1 MLFDENFRNKE
12 YLDYKTLGDL
22 AMEIGEYDKSIRHY
36 KKQLKIM
43 SEIDCDSDEVFDL
56 DSIEGTYL
64 EYELYEQIARAYE
77 CENDYKNAI
86 KYVKLMIED
95 DENRDVNKGDSVIR
109 LAQLYN
115 LNKQKEEAVKIL
127 DELLD
132 YEKAQIEKE
141 YDGSYTKEFFDNT
154 YDKQQYLNTCY
165 ELIKLLNYTDKQRS
179 LYYMNLALDMY
190 NKHGKNDLGIKMAS
204 ILKLQSKFYKED
216 IESSL
221 KSSETQQNIISKQ
234 DIEKAKSICKNSLLE
249 SKIYREDYEYERSK
263 EAILEG
269 VEIYKKYKLDD
280 YKLDFYLKYQ
290 LANAISNVDD
300 DLENYPIIFEKYLEA
315 FKILQQHDFFDEY
328 SKNMILLELYSYKSD
343 YDEAIK
349 YKKQCDFYYIAKY
362 NIKHSEKEKVA
373 LQKEY
378 YEAGNSYFDCQ
389 NYDMAIKCYEKS
401 MQNLIFNMGIFGG
414 EITDFEDEDI
424 YYDPVDKSYFGYEF
438 YVKLCEA
445 MANVY
450 KESLN
455 LDKQLEHLQNAV
467 KCLDQYYYA
476 SEFSYSIYTL
486 YTNIFSDIAEI
497 YIEKEDYNTAINYE
511 FILIGIYNSPNLENS
526 INEKFEDI
534 ENIRKLFE
542 TRELKE
548 FILSDSYKFNLEN
561 KWLNCVKDSFEK
573 IVEIAKVLEDD
584 ELIKISEQKI
594 KLLKDLPFDLD
605 I

>member
-22 AMEIGEYDKSIRHY
+22 AMEIGEYDKAISHY

-43 SEIDCDSDEVFDL
+43 SEPDYDYDEVFDL

-77 CENDYKNAI
+77 CKNDYNNAI

-95 DENRDVNKGDSVIR
+95 DENRDVNKSDSLIK
-109 LAQLYN
+109 LSKLYI
-115 LNKQKEEAVKIL
+115 LDNKKEEGIKIL
-127 DELLD
+127 DDLLKYELDLM
-132 YEKAQIEKE
+132 KKE
-141 YDGSYTKEFFDNT
+141 YKESKFEFFGSR
-154 YDKQQYLNTCY
+154 YQKSLYIEVCY
-165 ELIKLLNYTDKQRS
+165 ELAELLKEDNRNQSMHYI
-179 LYYMNLALDMY
+179 NLALDIY
-190 NKHGKNDLGIKMAS
+190 NKHKKNDLGNEISS
-204 ILKLQSKFYKED
+204 ILKLQTKFYKED

-221 KSSETQQNIISKQ
+221 KSSETQPDIISKQ
-234 DIEKAKSICKNSLLE
+234 NIEKAKSICKNSLLE
-249 SKIYREDYEYERSK
+249 SKIYMEDYEYEKSK

-269 VEIYKKYKLDD
+269 VEVYKKYKLDD

-401 MQNLIFNMGIFGG
+401 MQNLLDLGIFGG

-542 TRELKE
+542 TREIKE

-561 KWLNCVKDSFEK
+561 KWLNYVKDSFEK
-573 IVEIAKVLEDD
+573 IVEIAKILEDD

>member
-22 AMEIGEYDKSIRHY
+22 AMEIGEYDKAISHY

-43 SEIDCDSDEVFDL
+43 SETDYDYDEVFDL
-56 DSIEGTYL
+56 DSIEGTYI
-64 EYELYEQIARAYE
+64 EYELYELIARAYE
-77 CENDYKNAI
+77 YKNDYNNAI

-95 DENRDVNKGDSVIR
+95 DENRDVNKGDSLIK
-109 LAQLYN
+109 LSKLYI
-115 LNKQKEEAVKIL
+115 LDNKKEEGIKIL
-127 DELLD
+127 DDLLKYELDLM
-132 YEKAQIEKE
+132 KKE
-141 YDGSYTKEFFDNT
+141 YKESKFKFFGSRYQKSLYIEA
-154 YDKQQYLNTCY
+154 CY
-165 ELIKLLNYTDKQRS
+165 ELAELLKEDNRNQSMHYI
-179 LYYMNLALDMY
+179 NLALDIY
-190 NKHGKNDLGIKMAS
+190 NKHKKNDLGNEISS
-204 ILKLQSKFYKED
+204 ILKLQTKLYKED

-221 KSSETQQNIISKQ
+221 KSSETQPDIISKQ
-234 DIEKAKSICKNSLLE
+234 NIEKAKSICKNSLLE
-249 SKIYREDYEYERSK
+249 SKIYMEDYEYKKSK
-263 EAILEG
+263 QAILKG

-362 NIKHSEKEKVA
+362 NIKHSDKEKVS

-450 KESLN
+450 KGSLN

-542 TRELKE
+542 TREIKE

-573 IVEIAKVLEDD
+573 IVEIAKILEDD

>member
-22 AMEIGEYDKSIRHY
+22 AMEIGEYDKAISHY

-43 SEIDCDSDEVFDL
+43 SEPDYDYNEVFDL

-77 CENDYKNAI
+77 CKNDYNNAI
-86 KYVKLMIED
+86 KYVKLMIKD
-95 DENRDVNKGDSVIR
+95 DENRDVNKGDSLIK
-109 LAQLYN
+109 LSKLYILDN
-115 LNKQKEEAVKIL
+115 NKEEGIKIL
-127 DELLD
+127 DDLLKYELDLM
-132 YEKAQIEKE
+132 KKE
-141 YDGSYTKEFFDNT
+141 YKESKFEFFGSR
-154 YDKQQYLNTCY
+154 YQKSLYIEVCY
-165 ELIKLLNYTDKQRS
+165 ELAELLKEDNRNQSMHYI
-179 LYYMNLALDMY
+179 NLALDIY
-190 NKHGKNDLGIKMAS
+190 NKHKKNDLGNEISS
-204 ILKLQSKFYKED
+204 ILKLQTKFYKED

-221 KSSETQQNIISKQ
+221 KSSETQPDIISKQ
-234 DIEKAKSICKNSLLE
+234 NIEKAKSICKNSLLE
-249 SKIYREDYEYERSK
+249 SKIYMEDYEYEKSK
-263 EAILEG
+263 QAILKG

-290 LANAISNVDD
+290 LANAISNIDD
-300 DLENYPIIFEKYLEA
+300 DLGNYPILFEKYLEA
-315 FKILQQHDFFDEY
+315 FKILQRHDFFDEY
-328 SKNMILLELYSYKSD
+328 SKNMILLELYSYNSD

-349 YKKQCDFYYIAKY
+349 YKKQCNFYYIAEY
-362 NIKHSEKEKVA
+362 NIKHSEKEKVD

-389 NYDMAIKCYEKS
+389 NYNMAIKCYEKS

-414 EITDFEDEDI
+414 EITDFEDEYI

-450 KESLN
+450 KESGN

-486 YTNIFSDIAEI
+486 YTNIFSDISEI
-497 YIEKEDYNTAINYE
+497 YIEKEYYSTAINYE

-542 TRELKE
+542 TREIKE

-561 KWLNCVKDSFEK
+561 KWLNYVKDSFEK
-573 IVEIAKVLEDD
+573 IVEIAKILEDD

>member
-22 AMEIGEYDKSIRHY
+22 AMEIGEYDKAISHY

-43 SEIDCDSDEVFDL
+43 SEPDYDYNEVFDL

-77 CENDYKNAI
+77 CKNDYNNAI
-86 KYVKLMIED
+86 KYVKLMIKD
-95 DENRDVNKGDSVIR
+95 DENRDVNKGDSLIK
-109 LAQLYN
+109 LSKLYI
-115 LNKQKEEAVKIL
+115 LDNKKEEGIKIL
-127 DELLD
+127 DDLLKYELDLM
-132 YEKAQIEKE
+132 KKE
-141 YDGSYTKEFFDNT
+141 YKESKFKFFGSRYQKSLYIEV
-154 YDKQQYLNTCY
+154 CY
-165 ELIKLLNYTDKQRS
+165 ELAELLKEDNRNQSMHYI
-179 LYYMNLALDMY
+179 NLALDIY
-190 NKHGKNDLGIKMAS
+190 NKHKKNDLGNKISS
-204 ILKLQSKFYKED
+204 ILKLQTKFYKED

-221 KSSETQQNIISKQ
+221 KSIETQPDIISKQ
-234 DIEKAKSICKNSLLE
+234 NIEKAKSICKNSLLE
-249 SKIYREDYEYERSK
+249 SKIYMEDYEYEKSK
-263 EAILEG
+263 QAILKG

-290 LANAISNVDD
+290 LANAISNIDD
-300 DLENYPIIFEKYLEA
+300 DLGNYPILFEKYLEA
-315 FKILQQHDFFDEY
+315 FKILQRHDFFDEY
-328 SKNMILLELYSYKSD
+328 SKNMILLELYSYNSD

-349 YKKQCDFYYIAKY
+349 YKKQCDFYYIAEY
-362 NIKHSEKEKVA
+362 NIKHSEKEKVD

-378 YEAGNSYFDCQ
+378 YEAGNSYFDCK

-401 MQNLIFNMGIFGG
+401 MQNLLGLGIFGG

-445 MANVY
+445 MAKVY
-450 KESLN
+450 SESGN
-455 LDKQLEHLQNAV
+455 LDKQLEYLKNSV
-467 KCLDQYYYA
+467 KCLDKYYYA
-476 SEFSYSIYTL
+476 SEFNYIRYNL

-497 YIEKEDYNTAINYE
+497 YIKKEDYQIAINYE
-511 FILIGIYNSPNLENS
+511 FLLIGIYNSPNLENS

-542 TRELKE
+542 TREIKE

-561 KWLNCVKDSFEK
+561 KWLNYVKDSFEK
-573 IVEIAKVLEDD
+573 IVEIAKILEDD

>member
-22 AMEIGEYDKSIRHY
+22 AMEIGEYDKAISHY

-43 SEIDCDSDEVFDL
+43 SETDYDYNEVFDL

-64 EYELYEQIARAYE
+64 EYELYEKIARAYE
-77 CENDYKNAI
+77 CKNDYNNAI

-95 DENRDVNKGDSVIR
+95 DENRDVNKGDSLIK
-109 LAQLYN
+109 LSKLYI
-115 LNKQKEEAVKIL
+115 LDNKKEEGIKIL
-127 DELLD
+127 DDLLKYELDLM
-132 YEKAQIEKE
+132 KKE
-141 YDGSYTKEFFDNT
+141 YKESKFKFFGSRYQKSLYIEA
-154 YDKQQYLNTCY
+154 CY
-165 ELIKLLNYTDKQRS
+165 ELAELLKEDNRNQSMHYI
-179 LYYMNLALDMY
+179 NLALDIY
-190 NKHGKNDLGIKMAS
+190 NKHKKNDLGNEISS
-204 ILKLQSKFYKED
+204 ILKLQTKFYKED

-249 SKIYREDYEYERSK
+249 SKIYMEDYEYERSK

-300 DLENYPIIFEKYLEA
+300 DLDNYPILFEKYLEA
-315 FKILQQHDFFDEY
+315 FKILEQHDFFDEY
-328 SKNMILLELYSYKSD
+328 SKNMILLELYSYNSD

-450 KESLN
+450 KESGN

-542 TRELKE
+542 TREIKE

-561 KWLNCVKDSFEK
+561 KWLNCVRDSFEK
-573 IVEIAKVLEDD
+573 IVEIAKILEDD

>member
-22 AMEIGEYDKSIRHY
+22 AMEIGEYDKAIRHY

-77 CENDYKNAI
+77 CKNDYNNAI

-95 DENRDVNKGDSVIR
+95 DENRDVNKGDSLIK
-109 LAQLYN
+109 LSKLYI
-115 LNKQKEEAVKIL
+115 LDNKKEEGIKIL
-127 DELLD
+127 DDLLKYELDLM
-132 YEKAQIEKE
+132 KKE
-141 YDGSYTKEFFDNT
+141 YKESKFKFFGSRYQKSLYIEA
-154 YDKQQYLNTCY
+154 CY
-165 ELIKLLNYTDKQRS
+165 ELAELLKEDNRNQSMHYI
-179 LYYMNLALDMY
+179 NLALDIY
-190 NKHGKNDLGIKMAS
+190 NKHKKNDLGNEISS
-204 ILKLQSKFYKED
+204 ILKLQTKLYKED

-221 KSSETQQNIISKQ
+221 KSSETQPDIISKQ
-234 DIEKAKSICKNSLLE
+234 NIEKAKSICKNSLLE
-249 SKIYREDYEYERSK
+249 SKIYMEDYEYEKSK
-263 EAILEG
+263 QAILKG

-290 LANAISNVDD
+290 LANAISNIDD

-343 YDEAIK
+343 YDKAIK

-362 NIKHSEKEKVA
+362 NIKHSDKEKVA

-378 YEAGNSYFDCQ
+378 YEAGNSYFDCK

-401 MQNLIFNMGIFGG
+401 MQNLLDLGIFGG

-542 TRELKE
+542 TREIKE

-573 IVEIAKVLEDD
+573 IVEIAKILEDD

>member
-22 AMEIGEYDKSIRHY
+22 AMEIGEYDKAISHY

-43 SEIDCDSDEVFDL
+43 SETDYDYDEVFDL

-77 CENDYKNAI
+77 CENDYNNAI
-86 KYVKLMIED
+86 KYVKLMIKD
-95 DENRDVNKGDSVIR
+95 DENRDVNKGDSLIK
-109 LAQLYN
+109 LSKLYILDN
-115 LNKQKEEAVKIL
+115 NKEEGIKIL
-127 DELLD
+127 DDLLKYELDLM
-132 YEKAQIEKE
+132 KKE
-141 YDGSYTKEFFDNT
+141 YKESKFKFFGSRYQKSLYIEV
-154 YDKQQYLNTCY
+154 CY
-165 ELIKLLNYTDKQRS
+165 ELAELLKEDNRNQSMHYI
-179 LYYMNLALDMY
+179 NLALDIY
-190 NKHGKNDLGIKMAS
+190 NKHKKNDLGNEISS
-204 ILKLQSKFYKED
+204 ILKLQTKFYKED

-221 KSSETQQNIISKQ
+221 KSSETQPDIISKQ
-234 DIEKAKSICKNSLLE
+234 NIEKAKSICKNSLLE
-249 SKIYREDYEYERSK
+249 SKIYMEDYEYEKSK
-263 EAILEG
+263 QAILKG

-290 LANAISNVDD
+290 LANAISNIDD
-300 DLENYPIIFEKYLEA
+300 DLGNYPILFEKYLEA
-315 FKILQQHDFFDEY
+315 FKILQRHDFFDEY

-349 YKKQCDFYYIAKY
+349 YKKQCDFYYIAEY
-362 NIKHSEKEKVA
+362 NIKHSEKEKVD

-389 NYDMAIKCYEKS
+389 NYNMAIKCYEKS

-414 EITDFEDEDI
+414 EITDFEDEYI

-486 YTNIFSDIAEI
+486 YTNIFSDISEI
-497 YIEKEDYNTAINYE
+497 YIEKEYYSTAINYE

-542 TRELKE
+542 TREIKE
-548 FILSDSYKFNLEN
+548 FILSDSYKFDLEN

-573 IVEIAKVLEDD
+573 IVEIAKILEDD

>member
-1 MLFDENFRNKE
+1 MLFDENFREKE

-22 AMEIGEYDKSIRHY
+22 AMEIGEYDKAISHY

-43 SEIDCDSDEVFDL
+43 SEPDYDYNEVFDL

-77 CENDYKNAI
+77 CKNDYNNAI
-86 KYVKLMIED
+86 KYGKLMIED
-95 DENRDVNKGDSVIR
+95 DENRDVNKGDSLIK
-109 LAQLYN
+109 LSKLYI
-115 LNKQKEEAVKIL
+115 LDNKKEEGIKIL
-127 DELLD
+127 DDLLRYELELM
-132 YEKAQIEKE
+132 KKE
-141 YDGSYTKEFFDNT
+141 YKESKFKFFGSRYQKSLYIEA
-154 YDKQQYLNTCY
+154 CY
-165 ELIKLLNYTDKQRS
+165 ELAELLKEDNRNQSMHYI
-179 LYYMNLALDMY
+179 NLALDIY
-190 NKHGKNDLGIKMAS
+190 NKHKKNDLGNEISS
-204 ILKLQSKFYKED
+204 ILKLQTKFYKED

-221 KSSETQQNIISKQ
+221 KSSETQPDIISKQ
-234 DIEKAKSICKNSLLE
+234 NIEKAKSICKNSLLE
-249 SKIYREDYEYERSK
+249 SKIYMEDYEYEKSK
-263 EAILEG
+263 QAILKG

-362 NIKHSEKEKVA
+362 NIKHSEKEKVD

-401 MQNLIFNMGIFGG
+401 MQNLLDLGIFGG

-424 YYDPVDKSYFGYEF
+424 YYEPVDKSYFGYEF

-497 YIEKEDYNTAINYE
+497 YIEKEDYQIAINYE
-511 FILIGIYNSPNLENS
+511 FLLIGIYNSPNLENS

-542 TRELKE
+542 TREIKE

-584 ELIKISEQKI
+584 ELLKISEQKI

>member
-22 AMEIGEYDKSIRHY
+22 AMEIGEYDKAISHY

-43 SEIDCDSDEVFDL
+43 SEPDYDYNEVFDL

-77 CENDYKNAI
+77 CKNDYNNAI
-86 KYVKLMIED
+86 KYVKLMIKD
-95 DENRDVNKGDSVIR
+95 DENRDVNKGDSLIK
-109 LAQLYN
+109 LSKLYILDN
-115 LNKQKEEAVKIL
+115 NKEEGIKIL
-127 DELLD
+127 DDLLKYELDLM
-132 YEKAQIEKE
+132 KKE
-141 YDGSYTKEFFDNT
+141 YKESKFEFFGSR
-154 YDKQQYLNTCY
+154 YQKSLYIEVCY
-165 ELIKLLNYTDKQRS
+165 ELAELLKEDNRNQSMHYI
-179 LYYMNLALDMY
+179 NLALDIY
-190 NKHGKNDLGIKMAS
+190 NKHKKNDLGNEISS
-204 ILKLQSKFYKED
+204 ILKLQTKFYKED

-221 KSSETQQNIISKQ
+221 KSSETQPDIISKQ
-234 DIEKAKSICKNSLLE
+234 NIEKAKSICKNSLLE

-300 DLENYPIIFEKYLEA
+300 DLDNYPILFEKYLEA
-315 FKILQQHDFFDEY
+315 FKILEQHDFFDEY
-328 SKNMILLELYSYKSD
+328 SKNMILLELYSYNSD

-349 YKKQCDFYYIAKY
+349 YKKQCDFYYIAEY
-362 NIKHSEKEKVA
+362 NIKHSEKEKVD

-389 NYDMAIKCYEKS
+389 NYNMAIKCYEKS
-401 MQNLIFNMGIFGG
+401 MQNLLGLGIFGG

-450 KESLN
+450 KESGN

-486 YTNIFSDIAEI
+486 YTNIFSDISEI
-497 YIEKEDYNTAINYE
+497 YIEKEYYSTAINYK
-511 FILIGIYNSPNLENS
+511 FTLIGIYNSPNLENS

-542 TRELKE
+542 TREIKE
-548 FILSDSYKFNLEN
+548 FILSNSYKFNLEN

-573 IVEIAKVLEDD
+573 IVEIAKILEDD
-584 ELIKISEQKI
+584 ELIKISDKKI

>member
-22 AMEIGEYDKSIRHY
+22 AMEIGEYDKAISHY

-43 SEIDCDSDEVFDL
+43 SEPDYDYNEVFDL

-77 CENDYKNAI
+77 CKNDYNNAI
-86 KYVKLMIED
+86 KYVKLMIKD
-95 DENRDVNKGDSVIR
+95 DENRDVNKGDSLIK
-109 LAQLYN
+109 LSKLYILDN
-115 LNKQKEEAVKIL
+115 NKEEGIKIL
-127 DELLD
+127 DDLLKYELDLM
-132 YEKAQIEKE
+132 KKE
-141 YDGSYTKEFFDNT
+141 YKESKFKFFGSRYQKSLYIEV
-154 YDKQQYLNTCY
+154 CY
-165 ELIKLLNYTDKQRS
+165 ELAELLKEDNRNQSMHYI
-179 LYYMNLALDMY
+179 NLALDIY
-190 NKHGKNDLGIKMAS
+190 NKHKKNDLGNEISS
-204 ILKLQSKFYKED
+204 ILKLQTKFYKED

-221 KSSETQQNIISKQ
+221 KSSETQPDIISKQ
-234 DIEKAKSICKNSLLE
+234 NIEKAKSICKNSLLE
-249 SKIYREDYEYERSK
+249 SKIYMEDYEYEKSK
-263 EAILEG
+263 QAILKG

-290 LANAISNVDD
+290 LANAISNIDD
-300 DLENYPIIFEKYLEA
+300 DLGNYPILFEKYLEA
-315 FKILQQHDFFDEY
+315 FKILQRHDFFDEY

-389 NYDMAIKCYEKS
+389 NYNMAIKCYEKS

-414 EITDFEDEDI
+414 EITDFEDEYI

-486 YTNIFSDIAEI
+486 YTNIFSDISEI
-497 YIEKEDYNTAINYE
+497 YIEKEYYSTAINYE

-542 TRELKE
+542 TREIKE

-573 IVEIAKVLEDD
+573 IVEIAKILEDD

>member
-22 AMEIGEYDKSIRHY
+22 AMEIGEYDKAISHY

-43 SEIDCDSDEVFDL
+43 SEPDYDYDEVFDL

-77 CENDYKNAI
+77 YKNDYKNAI

-95 DENRDVNKGDSVIR
+95 DENQDVNKGDSLIK
-109 LAQLYN
+109 LSKLYI
-115 LNKQKEEAVKIL
+115 LDNKKEEGIKIL
-127 DELLD
+127 DDLLKYELDLM
-132 YEKAQIEKE
+132 KKE
-141 YDGSYTKEFFDNT
+141 YKESKFKFFGSRYQKSLYIEA
-154 YDKQQYLNTCY
+154 CY
-165 ELIKLLNYTDKQRS
+165 ELAELLKEDNRNQSMHYI
-179 LYYMNLALDMY
+179 NLALDIY
-190 NKHGKNDLGIKMAS
+190 NKHKKNDLGNEISS
-204 ILKLQSKFYKED
+204 ILKLQTKLYKED

-221 KSSETQQNIISKQ
+221 KSSETQPDIISKQ
-234 DIEKAKSICKNSLLE
+234 NIEKAKSICKNSLLE
-249 SKIYREDYEYERSK
+249 SKIYMEDYEYEKSK
-263 EAILEG
+263 QAILKG

-290 LANAISNVDD
+290 LANAISNIDD
-300 DLENYPIIFEKYLEA
+300 DLGNYPILFEKYLEA
-315 FKILQQHDFFDEY
+315 FKILQRHDFFDEY
-328 SKNMILLELYSYKSD
+328 SKNMILLELYSYNSD

-414 EITDFEDEDI
+414 EITDFEDEYI

-542 TRELKE
+542 TREIKE

-573 IVEIAKVLEDD
+573 IVEIAKILEDD

>member
-22 AMEIGEYDKSIRHY
+22 AMEIGEYDKAISHY

-43 SEIDCDSDEVFDL
+43 SEPDYDYDEVFDL

-141 YDGSYTKEFFDNT
+141 HDGSYTKEFFDKT

-328 SKNMILLELYSYKSD
+328 SKNMILLELYSYNSD

-349 YKKQCDFYYIAKY
+349 YKKQCDFYYIAEY

-401 MQNLIFNMGIFGG
+401 MQNLLGLGIFGG

>member
-22 AMEIGEYDKSIRHY
+22 AMEIGEYDKAIRHY

-43 SEIDCDSDEVFDL
+43 SEPDYDEVFDL

-95 DENRDVNKGDSVIR
+95 DENRDVNKGDSVIK
-109 LAQLYN
+109 LSKLYI
-115 LNKQKEEAVKIL
+115 LDNKKEEGIKIL
-127 DELLD
+127 DDLLKYELDLM
-132 YEKAQIEKE
+132 KKE
-141 YDGSYTKEFFDNT
+141 YKESKFKFFGSRYQKSLYIEA
-154 YDKQQYLNTCY
+154 CY
-165 ELIKLLNYTDKQRS
+165 ELAELLKEDNRNQSMHYI
-179 LYYMNLALDMY
+179 NLALDIY
-190 NKHGKNDLGIKMAS
+190 NKHKKNDLGNEISS
-204 ILKLQSKFYKED
+204 ILKLQTKLYKED

-221 KSSETQQNIISKQ
+221 KSSETQPDIISKQ
-234 DIEKAKSICKNSLLE
+234 NIEKAKSICKNSLLE
-249 SKIYREDYEYERSK
+249 SKIYMEDYEYEKSK
-263 EAILEG
+263 QAILKG
-269 VEIYKKYKLDD
+269 VESYKKYKLDD

-362 NIKHSEKEKVA
+362 NIKHSDKEKVA
-373 LQKEY
+373 LQKKY

-534 ENIRKLFE
+534 ENIRKLFK
-542 TRELKE
+542 TREIKE

-573 IVEIAKVLEDD
+573 IVEIAKILEDD

>member
-22 AMEIGEYDKSIRHY
+22 ATEIGEYDKAIRHY

-132 YEKAQIEKE
+132 YDKAQIEKE

-165 ELIKLLNYTDKQRS
+165 ELIKLLNYTNKQRS

-300 DLENYPIIFEKYLEA
+300 DLDNYPILFEKYLEA
-315 FKILQQHDFFDEY
+315 FKILEQHDFFDEY
-328 SKNMILLELYSYKSD
+328 SKNMILLELYSYNSD

-349 YKKQCDFYYIAKY
+349 YKKQCDFYYIAEY
-362 NIKHSEKEKVA
+362 NIKHSEKEKVD

-401 MQNLIFNMGIFGG
+401 MQNLLGLGIFGG

-450 KESLN
+450 KESGN

-497 YIEKEDYNTAINYE
+497 YIEKEDYSTAINYE

-526 INEKFEDI
+526 INEKFEEI

-548 FILSDSYKFNLEN
+548 FILSDSYKFYLEN

-573 IVEIAKVLEDD
+573 IVEIAKTLEDD
-584 ELIKISEQKI
+584 ELIKISDKKI

>member
-22 AMEIGEYDKSIRHY
+22 AMEIGEYDKAISHY

-64 EYELYEQIARAYE
+64 EDELYEQIARAYE

-221 KSSETQQNIISKQ
+221 KSSETQQNILSKQ

-300 DLENYPIIFEKYLEA
+300 DLDNYPILFEKYLEA
-315 FKILQQHDFFDEY
+315 FKILEQHDFFDEY
-328 SKNMILLELYSYKSD
+328 SKNMILLELYSYNSD

-349 YKKQCDFYYIAKY
+349 YKKQCDFYYIAEY
-362 NIKHSEKEKVA
+362 NIKHSEKEKVD

-378 YEAGNSYFDCQ
+378 YEAGNSYFDCK

-401 MQNLIFNMGIFGG
+401 MQNLLGLGIFGG

-445 MANVY
+445 MAKVY
-450 KESLN
+450 SESGN
-455 LDKQLEHLQNAV
+455 LDKQLEYLKNSV
-467 KCLDQYYYA
+467 KCLDKYYYA
-476 SEFSYSIYTL
+476 SEFNYIRYNL

-497 YIEKEDYNTAINYE
+497 YIKKEDYQIAINYE
-511 FILIGIYNSPNLENS
+511 FLLIGIYNSPNLENS
-526 INEKFEDI
+526 INEKFEEI

-542 TRELKE
+542 TREIKE

-573 IVEIAKVLEDD
+573 IVEIAKILEDD

>member
-22 AMEIGEYDKSIRHY
+22 AMEIGEYDKAISHY

-43 SEIDCDSDEVFDL
+43 SEPDYDYNEVFDL

-77 CENDYKNAI
+77 CKNDYNNAI
-86 KYVKLMIED
+86 KYVKLMIKD
-95 DENRDVNKGDSVIR
+95 DENRDVNKGDSLIK
-109 LAQLYN
+109 LSKLYILDN
-115 LNKQKEEAVKIL
+115 NKEEGIKIL
-127 DELLD
+127 DDLLKYELDLM
-132 YEKAQIEKE
+132 KKE
-141 YDGSYTKEFFDNT
+141 YKESKFEFFGSR
-154 YDKQQYLNTCY
+154 YQKSLYIEVCY
-165 ELIKLLNYTDKQRS
+165 ELAELLKEDNRNQSMHYI
-179 LYYMNLALDMY
+179 NLALDIY
-190 NKHGKNDLGIKMAS
+190 NKHKKNDLGNEISS
-204 ILKLQSKFYKED
+204 ILKLQTKFYKED

-221 KSSETQQNIISKQ
+221 KSSETQPDIISKQ
-234 DIEKAKSICKNSLLE
+234 NIEKTKSICKNSLLE
-249 SKIYREDYEYERSK
+249 SKIYMEDYEYEKSK
-263 EAILEG
+263 QAILKG

-290 LANAISNVDD
+290 LANAISNIDD
-300 DLENYPIIFEKYLEA
+300 DLDNYPIIFEKYLEA
-315 FKILQQHDFFDEY
+315 FKILQRHDFFDEY
-328 SKNMILLELYSYKSD
+328 SKNMILLELYSYNSD

-362 NIKHSEKEKVA
+362 NIKHSEKEKVD

-389 NYDMAIKCYEKS
+389 NYNMAIKCYEKS

-414 EITDFEDEDI
+414 EITDFEDEYI

-450 KESLN
+450 KESGN

-486 YTNIFSDIAEI
+486 YTNIFSDISEI
-497 YIEKEDYNTAINYE
+497 YIEKEYYSTAINYK
-511 FILIGIYNSPNLENS
+511 FTLIGIYNSPNLENS

-542 TRELKE
+542 TREIKE
-548 FILSDSYKFNLEN
+548 FILSNSYKFNLEN
-561 KWLNCVKDSFEK
+561 KWLNYVKDSFEK
-573 IVEIAKVLEDD
+573 IVEIAKILEDD

>member
-22 AMEIGEYDKSIRHY
+22 AMEIGEYDKAISHY

-43 SEIDCDSDEVFDL
+43 SEPDYDYNEVFDL

-77 CENDYKNAI
+77 CKNDYNNAI
-86 KYVKLMIED
+86 KYVKLMIKD
-95 DENRDVNKGDSVIR
+95 DENRDVNKGDSLIK
-109 LAQLYN
+109 LSKLYILDN
-115 LNKQKEEAVKIL
+115 NKEEGIKIL
-127 DELLD
+127 DDLLKYELDLM
-132 YEKAQIEKE
+132 KKE
-141 YDGSYTKEFFDNT
+141 YKESKFKFFGSRYQKSLYIEV
-154 YDKQQYLNTCY
+154 CY
-165 ELIKLLNYTDKQRS
+165 ELAELLKEDNRNQSMHYI
-179 LYYMNLALDMY
+179 NLALDIY
-190 NKHGKNDLGIKMAS
+190 NKHKKNDLGNEISS
-204 ILKLQSKFYKED
+204 ILKLQTKFYKED

-221 KSSETQQNIISKQ
+221 KSSETQPDIISKQ
-234 DIEKAKSICKNSLLE
+234 NIEKAKSICKNSLLE
-249 SKIYREDYEYERSK
+249 SKIYMEDYEYEKSK
-263 EAILEG
+263 QAILKG

-290 LANAISNVDD
+290 LANAISNIDD
-300 DLENYPIIFEKYLEA
+300 DLGNYPILFEKYLEA
-315 FKILQQHDFFDEY
+315 FKILQRHDFFDEY
-328 SKNMILLELYSYKSD
+328 SKNMILLELYSYNSD

-349 YKKQCDFYYIAKY
+349 YKKQCDFYYIAEY
-362 NIKHSEKEKVA
+362 NIKHSEKEKVD

-389 NYDMAIKCYEKS
+389 NYNMAIKCYEKS

-414 EITDFEDEDI
+414 EITDFEDEYI

-450 KESLN
+450 KESGN

-486 YTNIFSDIAEI
+486 YTNIFSDISEI
-497 YIEKEDYNTAINYE
+497 YIEKEYYSTAINYE

-542 TRELKE
+542 TREIKE

-561 KWLNCVKDSFEK
+561 KWLNYVKDSFEK
-573 IVEIAKVLEDD
+573 IVEIAKILEDD

>member
-22 AMEIGEYDKSIRHY
+22 AMEIGEYDKAISHY

-43 SEIDCDSDEVFDL
+43 SEPDYDYNEVFDL

-77 CENDYKNAI
+77 CKNDYNNAI
-86 KYVKLMIED
+86 KYVKLMIKD
-95 DENRDVNKGDSVIR
+95 DENRDVNKGDSLIK
-109 LAQLYN
+109 LSKLYI
-115 LNKQKEEAVKIL
+115 LDNKKEEGIKIL
-127 DELLD
+127 DDLLKYELDLM
-132 YEKAQIEKE
+132 KKE
-141 YDGSYTKEFFDNT
+141 YKESKFKFFGSRYQKSLYIEV
-154 YDKQQYLNTCY
+154 CY
-165 ELIKLLNYTDKQRS
+165 ELAELLKEDNRNQSMHYI
-179 LYYMNLALDMY
+179 NLALDIY
-190 NKHGKNDLGIKMAS
+190 NKNKKNDLGNEISS
-204 ILKLQSKFYKED
+204 ILKLQTKFYKED

-221 KSSETQQNIISKQ
+221 KSSETQPDIISKQ
-234 DIEKAKSICKNSLLE
+234 NIEKAKSICKNSLLE
-249 SKIYREDYEYERSK
+249 SKIYMEDYEYEKSK
-263 EAILEG
+263 QAILKG

-290 LANAISNVDD
+290 LANAISNIDD
-300 DLENYPIIFEKYLEA
+300 DLDNYPIIFEKYLEA
-315 FKILQQHDFFDEY
+315 FKILQRHDFFVEY
-328 SKNMILLELYSYKSD
+328 SKNMILLELYSYNSD

-349 YKKQCDFYYIAKY
+349 YKKQCDFYYIAEY
-362 NIKHSEKEKVA
+362 NIKHSEKEKVD

-389 NYDMAIKCYEKS
+389 NYNMAIKCYEKS

-414 EITDFEDEDI
+414 EITDFEDEYI

-450 KESLN
+450 KESGN

-486 YTNIFSDIAEI
+486 YTNIFSDISEI
-497 YIEKEDYNTAINYE
+497 YIEKEYYSTAINYE

-542 TRELKE
+542 TREIKE

-561 KWLNCVKDSFEK
+561 KWLNYVKDSFEK
-573 IVEIAKVLEDD
+573 IVEIAKILEDD

>member
-22 AMEIGEYDKSIRHY
+22 AMEIGEYDKAISHY

-43 SEIDCDSDEVFDL
+43 SEPDYDYNEVFDL

-77 CENDYKNAI
+77 CKNDYNNAI
-86 KYVKLMIED
+86 KYLKLMIKD
-95 DENRDVNKGDSVIR
+95 DENRDVNKGDSFIK
-109 LAQLYN
+109 LSKLYILDN
-115 LNKQKEEAVKIL
+115 NKEEGIKIL
-127 DELLD
+127 DDLLKYELDLM
-132 YEKAQIEKE
+132 KKE
-141 YDGSYTKEFFDNT
+141 YKESKFEFFGSR
-154 YDKQQYLNTCY
+154 YQKSLYIEVCY
-165 ELIKLLNYTDKQRS
+165 ELAELLKEDNRNQSMHYI
-179 LYYMNLALDMY
+179 NLALDIY
-190 NKHGKNDLGIKMAS
+190 NKHKKNDLGNEISS
-204 ILKLQSKFYKED
+204 ILKLQTKFYKED

-221 KSSETQQNIISKQ
+221 KSSETQPDIISKQ
-234 DIEKAKSICKNSLLE
+234 NIEKAKSICKNSLLE
-249 SKIYREDYEYERSK
+249 SKIYMEDYEYEKSK
-263 EAILEG
+263 QAILKG

-290 LANAISNVDD
+290 LANAISNIDD
-300 DLENYPIIFEKYLEA
+300 DLGNYPILFEKYLEA
-315 FKILQQHDFFDEY
+315 FKILQRHDFFDEY
-328 SKNMILLELYSYKSD
+328 SKNMILLELYSYNSD

-349 YKKQCDFYYIAKY
+349 YKKQCDFYYIAEY
-362 NIKHSEKEKVA
+362 NIKHSEKEKVD

-378 YEAGNSYFDCQ
+378 YEAGNSYFDCK

-401 MQNLIFNMGIFGG
+401 MQNLLGLGIFGG

-445 MANVY
+445 MAKVY
-450 KESLN
+450 SESGN
-455 LDKQLEHLQNAV
+455 LDKQLEYLKNSV
-467 KCLDQYYYA
+467 KCLDKYYYA
-476 SEFSYSIYTL
+476 SEFNYIRYNL

-497 YIEKEDYNTAINYE
+497 YIKKEDYQIAINYE
-511 FILIGIYNSPNLENS
+511 FLLIGIYNSPNLENS
-526 INEKFEDI
+526 INEKFEEI

-548 FILSDSYKFNLEN
+548 FILSDSYKFYLEN

-573 IVEIAKVLEDD
+573 IVEIAKTLEDD
-584 ELIKISEQKI
+584 ELIKISDKKI

>member
-1 MLFDENFRNKE
+1 MKKE
-12 YLDYKTLGDL
+12 YKESKFKFFGSRYQ
-22 AMEIGEYDKSIRHY
+22 KSLY
-36 KKQLKIM
+36 
-43 SEIDCDSDEVFDL
+43 
-56 DSIEGTYL
+56 IE
-64 EYELYEQIARAYE
+64 A
-77 CENDYKNAI
+77 
-86 KYVKLMIED
+86 
-95 DENRDVNKGDSVIR
+95 
-109 LAQLYN
+109 
-115 LNKQKEEAVKIL
+115 
-127 DELLD
+127 
-132 YEKAQIEKE
+132 
-141 YDGSYTKEFFDNT
+141 
-154 YDKQQYLNTCY
+154 CY
-165 ELIKLLNYTDKQRS
+165 ELAELLKEDNRNQSMHYI
-179 LYYMNLALDMY
+179 NLALDIY
-190 NKHGKNDLGIKMAS
+190 NKHKKNDLGNEISS
-204 ILKLQSKFYKED
+204 ILKLQTKFYKED

-221 KSSETQQNIISKQ
+221 KSSETQPDIISKQ
-234 DIEKAKSICKNSLLE
+234 NIEKAKSICKNSLLE
-249 SKIYREDYEYERSK
+249 SKIYMEDYEYEKSK
-263 EAILEG
+263 QAILKG

-362 NIKHSEKEKVA
+362 NIKHSEKEKVD

-389 NYDMAIKCYEKS
+389 NYNMAIKCYEKS

-424 YYDPVDKSYFGYEF
+424 YYEPVDKSYFGYEF

-497 YIEKEDYNTAINYE
+497 YIEKEDYQIAINYE
-511 FILIGIYNSPNLENS
+511 FLLIGIYNSPNLENS

-542 TRELKE
+542 TREIKE